1 MSAPLKSIEG
11 TGDIAALLGEIAR
24 QARAAARVLALAS
37 TNQKD
42 RALELMAEAVRAQLS
57 RILAANGEDIAEA
70 RASGMIGAF
79 LDRLI
84 LDTARVEAIAA
95 AIDAVRALKDPV
107 GVVTE
112 SWTRPNGMS
121 IERVRVPLG
130 VIGIIY
136 ESRPNVTADAGALC
150 LKSGNAAILRG
161 GSDSL
166 RSSRAIVAALAEGLR
181 AAGLPEAAIQLIPTR
196 DRAAVGLMLGGLDGN
211 IDVLVPRGGKSL
223 VARVQA
229 EARVPVFA
237 HLEGVCHVYVDKA
250 ASQEMAKKIVLNAK
264 MRRTGVCGAAETL
277 LVDRAAA
284 AKFLKPLVDMLI
296 DAGCEIRGDKATLAV
311 DSRVKPATEED
322 WSTEY
327 LDAIIAVKVVDG
339 VAAAIEHIERYGSHH
354 TDAIVTDDTAAAETF
369 LREVD
374 SAIVLHNAST
384 QFADGGE
391 FGFGAE
397 IGIATGRL
405 HARGP
410 VGVDQLTTFKYRIRG
425 SGQIRP

>member
-1 MSAPLKSIEG
+1 MSAPLKTAAG
-11 TGDIAALLGEIAR
+11 QGDITNSLGEIGR
-24 QARAAARVLALAS
+24 SARAAARTMALAS
-37 TNQKD
+37 TAQKD
-42 RALELMAEAVRAQLS
+42 RALELMAAAIRAQS
-57 RILAANGEDIAEA
+57 SCILAANADELAEA
-70 RASGMIGAF
+70 RASGVSGAF
-79 LDRLI
+79 LDRLM
-84 LDTARVEAIAA
+84 LDAARVEAIAA
-95 AIDAVRALKDPV
+95 GIDMVRALKDPV

-112 SWTRPNGMS
+112 SWTRPNGMT

-166 RSSRAIVAALAEGLR
+166 RSSRAILLALAQGLR
-181 AAGLPEAAIQLIPTR
+181 EASLPETAIQLIPTR
-196 DRAAVGLMLGGLDGN
+196 DRAAVGLMLSGLDGN
-211 IDVLVPRGGKSL
+211 IDVIVPRGGKSL

-237 HLEGVCHVYVDKA
+237 HLEGVCHVYVDKM
-250 ASQEMAKKIVLNAK
+250 ASLDMAKKIVLNAK

-277 LVDRAAA
+277 LVDRAGAD
-284 AKFLKPLVDMLI
+284 KFLKPLVEMLI
-296 DAGCEIRGDKATLAV
+296 DAKCEIRGDRATLAV
-311 DSRVKPATEED
+311 DKRVKPASEED

-339 VAAAIEHIERYGSHH
+339 VASAIEHIERYGSHH
-354 TDAIVTDDTAAAETF
+354 TDAIVTEDRSAAKKF

-410 VGVDQLTTFKYRIRG
+410 VGINQLTTFKYRVHG

>member
-1 MSAPLKSIEG
+1 MTAPLKSIEG
-11 TGDIAALLGEIAR
+11 SGDIAGTMAGIGRA
-24 QARAAARVLALAS
+24 ARAAARVLALAPAD
-37 TNQKD
+37 QKD
-42 RALELMAEAVRAQLS
+42 RALTLMAAAVRAQVAP
-57 RILAANGEDIAEA
+57 ILAANAEDLAEA
-70 RASGMIGAF
+70 RASGVTGAF
-79 LDRLI
+79 LDRLT
-84 LDTARVEAIAA
+84 LDPPRVEAIAA
-95 AIDAVRALKDPV
+95 GIEVVRGLKDPV
-107 GVVTE
+107 GSVTE
-112 SWTRPNGMS
+112 SWTRPNGMQ

-130 VIGIIY
+130 VVGIIY
-136 ESRPNVTADAGALC
+136 KSRPNVTADAGVLC

-161 GSDSL
+161 GSDST
-166 RSSRAIVAALAEGLR
+166 RSSRAILAALTEGLR
-181 AAGLPEAAIQLIPTR
+181 GAGLPEASIQLVPTR
-196 DRAAVGLMLGGLDGN
+196 DRAAVGLMLAGLDGN
-211 IDVLVPRGGKSL
+211 LDVIVPRGGKSL

-237 HLEGVCHVYVDKA
+237 HLEGVCHVFIDRA
-250 ASQEMAKKIVLNAK
+250 ASLEMAKKIVLNAK

-277 LVDRAAA
+277 LVDRAVASTY
-284 AKFLKPLVDMLI
+284 LKPLIEMLI
-296 DAGCEIRGDKATLAV
+296 GAGCEIRGDKTTLAA
-311 DSRVKPATEED
+311 DKRVKAATEED

-327 LDAIIAVKVVDG
+327 LDAIIAVGVVDDI
-339 VAAAIEHIERYGSHH
+339 AAAIAHIERYGSHH
-354 TDAIVTDDTAAAETF
+354 TDAIVTDDRKTADRF

-410 VGVDQLTTFKYRIRG
+410 VGIDQLTTFKYRIHG

>member
-11 TGDIAALLGEIAR
+11 TGDIAACMAEIGR
-24 QARAAARVLALAS
+24 QARLAARALALAPAA
-37 TNQKD
+37 QKD
-42 RALELMAEAVRAQLS
+42 RALERMAAAVRGQVS
-57 RILAANGEDIAEA
+57 RILAANAEDFAEA
-70 RASGMIGAF
+70 RGSGMTGAF
-79 LDRLI
+79 LDRLS
-84 LDTARVEAIAA
+84 LDAARVEAIAA
-95 AIDAVRALKDPV
+95 TIDAVRALKDPV
-107 GVVTE
+107 GIVTE

-130 VIGIIY
+130 VIGIVY

-166 RSSRAIVAALAEGLR
+166 RTSRAIVAALGQGLR
-181 AAGLPEAAIQLIPTR
+181 EAELPEAAIQLVPTR
-196 DRAAVGLMLGGLDGN
+196 DRAAVGLMLSGLDGN
-211 IDVLVPRGGKSL
+211 IDVIVPRGGKSL
-223 VARVQA
+223 VQRVQS

-250 ASQEMAKKIVLNAK
+250 ASLEMAKKIVLNAK

-284 AKFLKPLVDMLI
+284 AKFLKPLVEMLI

-311 DSRVKPATEED
+311 DKRVKPATEED

-327 LDAIIAVKVVDG
+327 LDAILAVKIVDG
-339 VAAAIEHIERYGSHH
+339 VTAAIEHIERYGSHH
-354 TDAIVTDDTAAAETF
+354 TDAIVTGDPAAAEKF

-374 SAIVLHNAST
+374 SAIVLHNASN

-425 SGQIRP
+425 SGQTRP

>member
-1 MSAPLKSIEG
+1 MTAPLKTIEAG
-11 TGDIAALLGEIAR
+11 PERFMLEIGQRAR
-24 QARAAARVLALAS
+24 QAARVLALAPA
-37 TNQKD
+37 TQKD
-42 RALELMAEAVRAQLS
+42 AALGAIAKSIRQRKAK
-57 RILAANGEDIAEA
+57 ILAANAEDIAEA
-70 RASGMIGAF
+70 KRADATVAF
-79 LDRLI
+79 LDRLA
-84 LDTARVEAIAA
+84 LDDKGVAA
-95 AIDAVRALKDPV
+95 MADGVDTIRGLADPIGMV
-107 GVVTE
+107 ME
-112 SWTRPNGMS
+112 SWTRPNRMT

-130 VIGIIY
+130 VVGIIY

-150 LKSGNAAILRG
+150 LKAGNSAILRG
-161 GSDSL
+161 GSEGQ
-166 RSSRAIVAALAEGLR
+166 RSNRAIHEAITDGLTS
-181 AAGLPEAAIQLIPTR
+181 AGLPEAAVGLVPTR
-196 DRAAVGLMLGGLDGN
+196 DRAAVGMMLAGLDGA
-211 IDVLVPRGGKSL
+211 IDVIVPRGGKSL

-237 HLEGVCHVYVDKA
+237 HLEGICHVYVDKA
-250 ASQEMAKKIVLNAK
+250 AKLDMAKTIVLNAK

-284 AKFLKPLVDMLI
+284 ATHLKPLVAMLLE
-296 DAGCEIRGDKATLAV
+296 AGCEVRGDDATRAV
-311 DSRVKPATEED
+311 DPTVKRATEED

-327 LDAIIAVKVVDG
+327 LDAIIATKVVAGIDD
-339 VAAAIEHIERYGSHH
+339 AISHIERYGSHH
-354 TDAIVTDDTAAAETF
+354 TDSIVTEDKAAAEKF

-397 IGIATGRL
+397 IGIATGRF

-410 VGVDQLTTFKYRIRG
+410 VGVEQLTSFKYRVRG